1 MDFTL
6 KTYHSLL
13 CALQKADYRF
23 YTFEEYCERKEDLSD
38 SQFVILRHDVDEIA
52 SNALK
57 IALLEHELGIRATYY
72 FRIVKQ
78 SFDPDIIWKIVALG
92 HEVGY
97 HYEDLVFADGDMS
110 KAIGTFATH
119 LQEIRKFYPVRT
131 VSMHGSSSSIYD
143 NRTLWQHYRLADF
156 GLIGEPYLTTDFR
169 QVFYITDTGY
179 AWDGG
184 KYAVRDV
191 VENGFDLSFHSTKQI
206 INSIEND
213 KFPHQCLM
221 LAHTLWTDNL
231 WQWVLLH
238 LREKLRNS
246 IKRLAG
252 QNVVINWF
260 YAGLV
265 KLYWIR

>member
-6 KTYHSLL
+6 KTTIPYFAL
-13 CALQKADYRF
+13 CKRQIN
-23 YTFEEYCERKEDLSD
+23 TFEEYCERKEDLSD
-38 SQFVILRHDVDEIA
+38 SKFVILRHDVDEIA

-131 VSMHGSSSSIYD
+131 VSMHGSSSSSMITGRYGNTTGLLILILSE
-143 NRTLWQHYRLADF
+143 NRT
-156 GLIGEPYLTTDFR
+156 
-169 QVFYITDTGY
+169 
-179 AWDGG
+179 
-184 KYAVRDV
+184 
-191 VENGFDLSFHSTKQI
+191 
-206 INSIEND
+206 
-213 KFPHQCLM
+213 
-221 LAHTLWTDNL
+221 
-231 WQWVLLH
+231 
-238 LREKLRNS
+238 
-246 IKRLAG
+246 
-252 QNVVINWF
+252 
-260 YAGLV
+260 
-265 KLYWIR
+265 